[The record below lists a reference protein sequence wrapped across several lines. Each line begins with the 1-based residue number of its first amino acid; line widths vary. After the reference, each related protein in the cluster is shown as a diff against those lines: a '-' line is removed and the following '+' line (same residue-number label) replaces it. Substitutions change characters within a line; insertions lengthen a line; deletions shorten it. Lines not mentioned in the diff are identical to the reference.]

1 MRAVVLTE
9 FGGPEVLHIAEVP
22 APTPGPEE
30 VLVAVRATALNR
42 ADLLERMGM
51 YPNPFPSQHQ
61 IPGLEFAGV
70 VESVGERVRDWK
82 PGDAVMGIV
91 SGGGYAEK
99 LTIHERQAIRVP
111 HGMNAADAAA
121 IPEVF
126 ITAWDALVVQ
136 GGLTSGRTALVH
148 AGASGV
154 GTAAIQICRAIGARV
169 IVTCST
175 AKMGACRHLG
185 ADLIIDYTQTDFVD
199 AVKTFTK
206 NRGVDVVL
214 DVIGGDYVDRNIN
227 CLATKGSIVQVG
239 TMAGAP
245 QAVNVGALM
254 FKRARIIGTVLRARP
269 VDEKIAISRRF
280 ADEVLPLFDAGALKP
295 VIDSRYAFADIAE
308 AHEHMAA
315 NANAG
320 KIVVDVS

>member
-9 FGGPEVLHIAEVP
+9 FGGPEVLRIAEVP

-70 VESVGERVRDWK
+70 VDSVGERVRDWK

-111 HGMNAADAAA
+111 HGMNVADAAA

-175 AKMGACRHLG
+175 AKMGP
-185 ADLIIDYTQTDFVD
+185 V
-199 AVKTFTK
+199 
-206 NRGVDVVL
+206 
-214 DVIGGDYVDRNIN
+214 
-227 CLATKGSIVQVG
+227 ATSEPISSS
-239 TMAGAP
+239 TTP
-245 QAVNVGALM
+245 
-254 FKRARIIGTVLRARP
+254 RP
-269 VDEKIAISRRF
+269 TSST
-280 ADEVLPLFDAGALKP
+280 P
-295 VIDSRYAFADIAE
+295 
-308 AHEHMAA
+308 
-315 NANAG
+315 
-320 KIVVDVS
+320 